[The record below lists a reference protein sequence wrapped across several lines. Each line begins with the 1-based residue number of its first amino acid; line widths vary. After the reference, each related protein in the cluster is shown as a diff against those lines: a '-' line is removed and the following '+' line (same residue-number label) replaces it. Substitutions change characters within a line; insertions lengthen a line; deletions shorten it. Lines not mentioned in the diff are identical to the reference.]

1 MAAILMDGKTL
12 AKQIKERVRREV
24 EQLERKPGI
33 AVILVGENPATRV
46 YVDGKTRDCRQ
57 CGIYSEEYA
66 LLDSSTQEEVIELIE
81 TLNDRDDIDGIM
93 VQMPLPEHMDAQA
106 VLRAVRP
113 DKDLDCVHPYNL
125 GQLMLGQKGFLPC
138 TPAGVMRLLDEYGI
152 DPEGKSCV
160 VVGRSSIV
168 GKPLAMLM
176 VQRNATVTISH
187 THTHNL
193 KAKCRRADILVTAAG
208 QMGLITGDMI
218 KEDAVVV
225 DVAINRNNE
234 GKLCGDCETASYEK
248 SSAFTPVPGG
258 VGVMTRAVL
267 MENTLKAALNHGV
280 HET

>member
-1 MAAILMDGKTL
+1 MSAVLMDGKTL
-12 AKQIKERVRREV
+12 AKKIKEEVRCEV
-24 EQLERKPGI
+24 EKLSSKPGM

-66 LLDSSTQEEVIELIE
+66 MPVESTQQEVIELIQV
-81 TLNDRDDIDGIM
+81 LNDREDIDGIM
-93 VQMPLPEHMDAQA
+93 VQMPLPEHMDAQE

-125 GQLMLGQKGFLPC
+125 GQLMLGEEAFYPC

-152 DPEGKSCV
+152 DPDGKTCV

-187 THTHNL
+187 TRTQDL
-193 KAKCRRADILVTAAG
+193 KDKCRRADILVTAAG
-208 QMGLITGDMI
+208 QVGLITGDMI
-218 KEDAVVV
+218 KEGAVVV
-225 DVAINRNNE
+225 DVAINRNE
-234 GKLCGDCETASYEK
+234 KGDLCGDVVYEEGVKKASYI
-248 SSAFTPVPGG
+248 TPIPGG
-258 VGVMTRAVL
+258 VGPMTRAML
-267 MENTLKAALNHGV
+267 MQNALTAARIHGK
-280 HET
+280 

>member
-1 MAAILMDGKTL
+1 MSAIIMDGKAL
-12 AKQIKERVRREV
+12 AKEIKERVRCEV
-24 EQLERKPGI
+24 EQLSRKPGI

-66 LLDSSTQEEVIELIE
+66 LLESVTQEEVIELIG
-81 TLNDRDDIDGIM
+81 TLNERDDIDGIM

-125 GQLMLGQKGFLPC
+125 GQLMLGQDAFLPC
-138 TPAGVMRLLDEYGI
+138 TPAGVMRLLDEYGV
-152 DPEGKSCV
+152 DPEGKTCV

-187 THTHNL
+187 TRTLNL
-193 KAKCRRADILVTAAG
+193 KAKCRGADILVTAAG
-208 QMGLITGDMI
+208 QVGLITGDMI
-218 KEDAVVV
+218 KEGAVVV
-225 DVAINRNNE
+225 DVAINRNE
-234 GKLCGDCETASYEK
+234 KGELCGDVVYEEALEKVSYI
-248 SSAFTPVPGG
+248 TPIPGG
-258 VGVMTRAVL
+258 VGPMTRAML
-267 MENTLKAALNHGV
+267 MENALNAARLHGK
-280 HET
+280 

>member
-1 MAAILMDGKTL
+1 MAAELLDGKTL
-12 AKQIKERVRREV
+12 AKEIKERVRREV
-24 EQLERKPGI
+24 ERMEKKPGL

-66 LLDSSTQEEVIELIE
+66 LLESATQEEVLELIE
-81 TLNDRDDIDGIM
+81 VLNDREDIDGIM
-93 VQMPLPEHMDAQA
+93 VQMPLPAHMDAQA

-125 GQLMLGQKGFLPC
+125 GQLMLGQDAFQPC
-138 TPAGVMRLLDEYGI
+138 TPAGVMRLLDEYGV

-208 QMGLITGDMI
+208 QVGLITGDMI
-218 KEDAVVV
+218 KEGAVVV
-225 DVAINRNNE
+225 DVAINRNE
-234 GKLCGDCETASYEK
+234 KGELCGDVVYEEGLERASYI
-248 SSAFTPVPGG
+248 TPIPGG
-258 VGVMTRAVL
+258 VGPMTRAML
-267 MENTLKAALNHGV
+267 MENALKAARLHGK
-280 HET
+280 

>member
-208 QMGLITGDMI
+208 QVGLITGDMI

-225 DVAINRNNE
+225 DVAINRNE
-234 GKLCGDCETASYEK
+234 KGELCGDVVYEEGLERASYI
-248 SSAFTPVPGG
+248 TPIPGG
-258 VGVMTRAVL
+258 VGPMTRAML
-267 MENTLKAALNHGV
+267 MENALEAAKLHGK
-280 HET
+280 

>member
-1 MAAILMDGKTL
+1 MSAILMDGKAL
-12 AKQIKERVRREV
+12 AKEIKQRVRLEV
-24 EQLERKPGI
+24 ERMEKKPGL

-66 LLDSSTQEEVIELIE
+66 LLEESTQEEVMDLIDV
-81 TLNDRDDIDGIM
+81 LNDREDIDGIM
-93 VQMPLPEHMDAQA
+93 VQMPLPSHMDAQA
-106 VLRAVRP
+106 VLRRVRH

-125 GQLMLGQKGFLPC
+125 GQLMLGQDAFQPC
-138 TPAGVMRLLDEYGI
+138 TPAGVMRLLDEYGV

-208 QMGLITGDMI
+208 QVGLITGDMI
-218 KEDAVVV
+218 KEGAVVV
-225 DVAINRNNE
+225 DVAINRNE
-234 GKLCGDCETASYEK
+234 RGELCGDVVYDEALEKASYI
-248 SSAFTPVPGG
+248 TPIPGG
-258 VGVMTRAVL
+258 VGPMTRAML
-267 MENTLKAALNHGV
+267 MENALKAAKLHGK
-280 HET
+280 

>member
-1 MAAILMDGKTL
+1 MAAILMDGKSL

-113 DKDLDCVHPYNL
+113 DRIWTV
-125 GQLMLGQKGFLPC
+125 
-138 TPAGVMRLLDEYGI
+138 
-152 DPEGKSCV
+152 
-160 VVGRSSIV
+160 SIPIIWV
-168 GKPLAMLM
+168 
-176 VQRNATVTISH
+176 S
-187 THTHNL
+187 
-193 KAKCRRADILVTAAG
+193 
-208 QMGLITGDMI
+208 
-218 KEDAVVV
+218 
-225 DVAINRNNE
+225 
-234 GKLCGDCETASYEK
+234 
-248 SSAFTPVPGG
+248 
-258 VGVMTRAVL
+258 
-267 MENTLKAALNHGV
+267 
-280 HET
+280 

>member
-225 DVAINRNNE
+225 DVAINRNE
-234 GKLCGDCETASYEK
+234 KGELCGDVVYEEGLERASYI
-248 SSAFTPVPGG
+248 TPIPGG
-258 VGVMTRAVL
+258 VGPMTRAML
-267 MENTLKAALNHGV
+267 MENALEAAKLHGK
-280 HET
+280 